1 MSVKLK
7 IEGAGDIERAL
18 ADLARGTAKGVGRR
32 AMKKTLQPVA
42 QLAES
47 LSGGKFKV
55 AVTSKLSQRQA
66 RGARRDR
73 GRSKLVM
80 YVGPVQEDGSHSPHA
95 HLFEFG
101 TAPRFHAKSGKAV
114 GAMPAQPFL
123 RPAWDAS
130 TELMLAT
137 LRRETWKEI
146 EKTLERAKRKAARAG
161 K

>member
-1 MSVKLK
+1 MAVKFK
-7 IEGAGDIERAL
+7 IEGAGDMERAL

-42 QLAES
+42 QMAEG

-55 AVTSKLSQRQA
+55 AVTSKLSKRQA
-66 RGARRDR
+66 RGARGDR
-73 GRSKLVM
+73 GRSKLAL

-95 HLFEFG
+95 HLVEFG
-101 TAPRFHAKSGKAV
+101 TAPRFHASSGKAV

-130 TELMLAT
+130 TKLMLAT

-146 EKTLERAKRKAARAG
+146 EKTLERARRKAARAG